1 VFCAIYNQPVNQPT
15 INQSINQMGTTT
27 GVFKT
32 KVLANNMEVLGADI
46 GGVTLSHDDVATIKE
61 LGARPDILSLLGQSF
76 APAVYGQA
84 RIKEALVLQLLGGC
98 EKNLDNGAHLRGD
111 LNILMV

>member
-1 VFCAIYNQPVNQPT
+1 
-15 INQSINQMGTTT
+15 MGTTS

-46 GGVTLSHDDVATIKE
+46 GGVVLTAEDVATIKE
-61 LGARPDILSLLGQSF
+61 LGARPDVLGLLGKSF
-76 APAVYGQA
+76 APAVYGHA
-84 RIKEALVLQLLGGC
+84 RIKQALVLQLLGGC

-111 LNILMV
+111 LNILMVTRVVVLLAFEGLLLL